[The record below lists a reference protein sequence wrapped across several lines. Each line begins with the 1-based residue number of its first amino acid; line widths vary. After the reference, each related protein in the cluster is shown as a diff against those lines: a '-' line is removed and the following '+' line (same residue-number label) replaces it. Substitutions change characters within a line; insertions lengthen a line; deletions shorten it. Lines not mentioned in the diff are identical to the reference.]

1 MKISIIQPE
10 IKRGNISYN
19 TKKIQQIINKS
30 QGDLLIF
37 PEYVLTG
44 SLVLDESADIY
55 DWADRSKNAKEQL
68 LIPEKKTVLLDM
80 LIEREGQIFNA
91 CEQLPGNECQ
101 EKVYPDAVEKG
112 IGVVS
117 GDMFKLSE
125 RCGKRFKIVICTDF
139 RYQDELHR
147 EDTDF

>member
-10 IKRGNISYN
+10 IKRGDISYN
-19 TKKIQQIINKS
+19 TKKVQQLINES

-55 DWADRSKNAKEQL
+55 HWADRSEKVKMQL
-68 LIPEKKTVLLDM
+68 QIPEKKTVLLDI

-91 CEQLPGNECQ
+91 CELLPGNEC
-101 EKVYPDAVEKG
+101 
-112 IGVVS
+112 
-117 GDMFKLSE
+117 
-125 RCGKRFKIVICTDF
+125 
-139 RYQDELHR
+139 
-147 EDTDF
+147 